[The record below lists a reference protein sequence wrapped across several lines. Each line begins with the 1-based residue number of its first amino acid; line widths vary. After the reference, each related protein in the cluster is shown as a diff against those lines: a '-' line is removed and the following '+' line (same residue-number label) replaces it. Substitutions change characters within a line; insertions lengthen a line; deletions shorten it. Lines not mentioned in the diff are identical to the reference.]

1 MQDRKKDHIDLA
13 FKSLLKSVEN
23 DDRFYYEPFLSAHPT
38 ALKPIDFL
46 GKTLKAPIWI
56 SSMTGGTKMAGK
68 INRNL
73 AQVASEFGLGMG
85 LGSCRCL
92 LESDDCFDDFNI
104 RSIIGNENPLYANLG
119 IGQIEQLLVSNK
131 THLAEELVNKLE
143 ADGLIIHVNPL
154 QEFFQPE
161 GDRFKFAPVD
171 TIEKFLAK
179 TKTKIIV
186 KEVGQGMGKESLREL
201 LKLPLQAIEFGA
213 FGGTN
218 FSKLELL
225 RNENSGIKE
234 LAPLKNVGHTA
245 KEMLE
250 FIDEI
255 AKEDKRIKAKQII
268 ISGGI
273 DSFLDGYYLINKC
286 ELSAVYGQGSAFLKY
301 AMQDYESLQKFVQ
314 LQING
319 LEMAYSFLR
328 IKH

>member
-131 THLAEELVNKLE
+131 THLAEELVIKLE

-255 AKEDKRIKAKQII
+255 AKEDKRRKAKQII

-273 DSFLDGYYLINKC
+273 DSF
-286 ELSAVYGQGSAFLKY
+286 
-301 AMQDYESLQKFVQ
+301 
-314 LQING
+314 
-319 LEMAYSFLR
+319 
-328 IKH
+328 